1 MILRLRAAPVDRAS
15 VQAPVCAARWRA
27 HRALAPFAP
36 LLLLASTLLPVPVSA
51 QGYPLRPVRMVVPFP
66 VGGGSDTT
74 ARILNARLSDRLRQP
89 LLVENRTGA
98 GGTIGAE
105 YVARSAPDGHVL
117 LLGSPE
123 LVMLPAVASR
133 VSYDPLK
140 DFAPIARVADVPLVL
155 VVHPALPVAS
165 ARELIAL
172 ARRRPGELAFGSAG
186 SGTTSHLAMA
196 LFNALTGTRMLHV
209 PYKGAVLA
217 VPDLLAGTLQAGMN
231 STPAAV
237 PLVRSGRL
245 RALAMSTVRRSP
257 LLPEV
262 PTLTEAGVPGYEV
275 ALWTGVLAPAGTPAA
290 TVALLAREI
299 EAALQ
304 STEVRDGLAKLGAE
318 PNFALPE
325 AFSSFLKSEYS
336 KWIKLTRDADIRI
349 DLQ

>member
-1 MILRLRAAPVDRAS
+1 MTGSSRIVPVARAPSRPPVPATRS
-15 VQAPVCAARWRA
+15 RVCAAMVLVLA
-27 HRALAPFAP
+27 AL
-36 LLLLASTLLPVPVSA
+36 SVPVSVLA
-51 QGYPLRPVRMVVPFP
+51 QAQAYPARPVRMVVPFP

-74 ARILNARLSDRLRQP
+74 ARILNVRLSDRLKQQV
-89 LLVENRTGA
+89 LVENRTGA

-105 YVARSAPDGHVL
+105 YVARAAPDGHVL

-123 LVMLPAVASR
+123 LVMLPAVAPR

-155 VVHPALPVAS
+155 VVHPALPVAN

-172 ARRRPGELAFGSAG
+172 ARRRPGELVFGSAG

-217 VPDLLAGTLQAGMN
+217 LPDLLAGTLQAGMN
-231 STPAAV
+231 STPAAA

-245 RALAMSTVRRSP
+245 RALAMTTVRRSP
-257 LLPEV
+257 LLPDV
-262 PTLTEAGVPGYEV
+262 PTLSESGVPGYEV
-275 ALWTGVLAPAGTPAA
+275 ALWTGVLAPAGTPAS
-290 TVALLAREI
+290 TVRLLAREI

-304 STEVRDGLAKLGAE
+304 AVDVRDGLAKLGAE
-318 PNFALPE
+318 SNFAASD
-325 AFSSFLKSEYS
+325 AFAGFLQSEYA

>member
-1 MILRLRAAPVDRAS
+1 
-15 VQAPVCAARWRA
+15 
-27 HRALAPFAP
+27 
-36 LLLLASTLLPVPVSA
+36 
-51 QGYPLRPVRMVVPFP
+51 
-66 VGGGSDTT
+66 
-74 ARILNARLSDRLRQP
+74 
-89 LLVENRTGA
+89 
-98 GGTIGAE
+98 
-105 YVARSAPDGHVL
+105 
-117 LLGSPE
+117 
-123 LVMLPAVASR
+123 
-133 VSYDPLK
+133 
-140 DFAPIARVADVPLVL
+140 
-155 VVHPALPVAS
+155 
-165 ARELIAL
+165 
-172 ARRRPGELAFGSAG
+172 
-186 SGTTSHLAMA
+186 
-196 LFNALTGTRMLHV
+196 
-209 PYKGAVLA
+209 